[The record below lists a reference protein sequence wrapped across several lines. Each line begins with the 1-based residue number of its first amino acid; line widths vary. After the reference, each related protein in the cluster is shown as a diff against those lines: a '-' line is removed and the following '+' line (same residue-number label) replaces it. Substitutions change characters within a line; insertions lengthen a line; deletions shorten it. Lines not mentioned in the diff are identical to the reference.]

1 MLTWLD
7 DALRLIG
14 RLLLLG
20 LVALAVFFVAG
31 IALKPAFPLGLP
43 AGPER
48 ILIVG
53 VIATFSFVI
62 ATVVGVLAF
71 ERADWGVVGLDA
83 RAWRPLPLLWSA
95 LAGLAVVL
103 VPAAMLLGTGHL
115 VLEEAVAGPW
125 GAAALTSLLWLA
137 APALAEELVLRGY
150 AFGSIERQWGPTAA
164 IAVTSVAFGALHYA
178 NPGATAWTMGAV
190 VVAGVFLGVL
200 RHVTGSLVAAWLAH
214 LAVNWAQGA
223 VLHAPI
229 SGLAFLPTPGYRVV
243 PGAPAW
249 LTGGPWGLEAGAA
262 TAAMLLLVS
271 FLVLFA
277 AHRRRPTSRR
287 SQGR

>member
-7 DALRLIG
+7 DALRLVG

-20 LVALAVFFVAG
+20 LVALACFVVAG

-48 ILIVG
+48 IL
-53 VIATFSFVI
+53 VIGFVASFSFAV
-62 ATVVGVLAF
+62 ANVVGVLAF
-71 ERADWGVVGLDA
+71 ERADWGVAGLHR
-83 RAWRPLPLLWSA
+83 RAWRPLPLAWSTG
-95 LAGLAVVL
+95 AGLAVVL
-103 VPAAMLLGTGHL
+103 VPAAVLLGTGHL
-115 VLEEAVAGPW
+115 VIEETAAGAW

-150 AFGSIERQWGPTAA
+150 AFGAVERQWGPAAA
-164 IAVTSVAFGALHYA
+164 IAATSLAFGLLHLG
-178 NPGATAWTMGAV
+178 NPGATAWTVAAV
-190 VVAGVFLGVL
+190 VVAGVFLGAI
-200 RHVTGSLVAAWLAH
+200 RSATGSLVAAWLAH

-243 PGAPAW
+243 TGGPAW
-249 LTGGPWGLEAGAA
+249 LTGGAWGLEAGAA
-262 TAAMLLLVS
+262 TAAALLVVS
-271 FLVLFA
+271 FLVLA
-277 AHRRRPTSRR
+277 AARRRRAPVR
-287 SQGR
+287 GRT